1 MNFPPKSVWKVK
13 IRQLEIQGDH
23 QMFSLPGM
31 AEISTVPT
39 GNSKISGVPTG
50 NKIPPRNQ
58 AWAMTHRLHF
68 SAI

>member
-1 MNFPPKSVWKVK
+1 
-13 IRQLEIQGDH
+13 
-23 QMFSLPGM
+23 MFSLPGM

-50 NKIPPRNQ
+50 NKIPPGNQ